1 MEDTFIDLQVID
13 VLIQKLG
20 QPRDSHDI
28 LNRFNLYFNNTFV
41 KSTLTV
47 LLSFTVCCR
56 SSALEGFPAM
66 E

>member
-28 LNRFNLYFNNTFV
+28 
-41 KSTLTV
+41 KS
-47 LLSFTVCCR
+47 F
-56 SSALEGFPAM
+56 
-66 E
+66 